1 MDELLTDFLTE
12 TVEGLTVL
20 DSELVRLE
28 QEPNDPTILGN
39 IFRVMH
45 TIKGTCGFLGLPRL
59 EAVAHAGE
67 NVLGKIRDG
76 KLNVSPHTIT
86 LILEA
91 IDCIKTILSYLE
103 NEGKEPAGDDGE
115 LIQRLNACAEG
126 EEPAPVEAEPIM
138 AAPAPEAMEGELPAE
153 QSAEEVA
160 ESLAI
165 FDEILHQNDDVT
177 PEPAPVEAIA
187 PEPEPL
193 PESEHHESAP
203 APMPAP
209 IAHATPSSAIVDP
222 IMEGLKA
229 KAAEPGN
236 KTSPVSNQT
245 IRVNLEVLENLMQMV
260 SELVLTRNQLF
271 QVLRTNHNVD
281 FAAPLQRL
289 NHITSE
295 LQERVMKTRMQ
306 PISNAW
312 TPFPRLIRDLALEL
326 NKKIELR
333 QIGGDTELDRQ
344 LLEMIK
350 DPLTHMVRN
359 SADHGLE
366 GPEERR
372 NTGKSETGTVT
383 LKAYHEGGYIIVEI
397 SDDGRGLNPQRI
409 MQKAITNGLATEQE
423 LAQMSEQQILQ
434 FIFRAGFSTAEKVTS
449 VSGRGVGMDVVK
461 NNIEKIS
468 GTIELISKVGKGST
482 FRIKIP
488 LTLAIMQVL
497 IVEAGQ
503 KRFAIPQINITELV
517 RCGKNGAHQIE
528 YINDRPIL
536 RLRGK
541 LLPLIA
547 LVDVM
552 KINPDTPSDPKF
564 IAVCEVGGFQYGVLV
579 DRVFD
584 TEEIVV
590 KPTSPVLKHLDIY
603 SGSTILGD
611 GSVIMILDPNG
622 MARCT
627 GEVNMTND
635 ANKTATQHISADD
648 IPIRFL
654 IFNAG
659 GTTPKALPLDLV
671 SRLEEIDVSK
681 IEFSGDQRVI
691 QYRNNL
697 MYLTA
702 VDPDY
707 IWPESG
713 MQHVV
718 VFVDNNKVMGLAV
731 KEIVDI
737 VEHSMSI
744 SSKLEKPGFLGSVV
758 IENRTCDLVDI
769 GYFFKQTFTST
780 ALADDSINNAPRVLF
795 VDDSPF
801 FRKFIPPTLQ
811 EAGYRVTT
819 FDNARDALTY
829 MENDNRFNAI
839 ITDMNMPGMD
849 GMELARQCQDNQRLS
864 HIPIVVL
871 SSQNAE
877 EIQQFRRDVSAI
889 QSLKAYVSKTNHT
902 QLLDTIAGLMA
913 E

>member
-76 KLNVSPHTIT
+76 KLHVTPHTIT

-103 NEGKEPAGDDGE
+103 NEGKEPSGDDGE

-126 EEPAPVEAEPIM
+126 EEPVAEAMPEP
-138 AAPAPEAMEGELPAE
+138 AAPAAIAEVIEGDLPVE

-165 FDEILHQNDDVT
+165 FDEILHQNDEVPT
-177 PEPAPVEAIA
+177 EPEHHAEEQAAEPEPAPA
-187 PEPEPL
+187 PINV
-193 PESEHHESAP
+193 
-203 APMPAP
+203 PAP
-209 IAHATPSSAIVDP
+209 IAHAAAPASTIVDP

-236 KTSPVSNQT
+236 KSTPVSNQT

-372 NTGKSETGTVT
+372 NNGKPETGTVT
-383 LKAYHEGGYIIVEI
+383 LRAYHEGGYIIVEI
-397 SDDGRGLNPQRI
+397 ADDGRGLNPQKI
-409 MQKAITNGLATEQE
+409 MQKAIANGLATEQE

-468 GTIELISKVGKGST
+468 GTIELISKVNKGST

-497 IVEAGQ
+497 IVEAGG

-517 RCGKNGAHQIE
+517 RCGQNGAHQIE

-541 LLPLIA
+541 LLPLIT

-552 KINPDTPSDPKF
+552 KITLETPSNPKF
-564 IAVCEVGGFQYGVLV
+564 IAVCEVGGFQFGVLV

-635 ANKTATQHISADD
+635 TSNALSQHIAADD

-707 IWPESG
+707 VWPESG

-718 VFVDNNKVMGLAV
+718 VFMDNNKVMGLAV

-758 IENRTCDLVDI
+758 IDSRTCDLVDI
-769 GYFFKQTFTST
+769 GYFFKQTFAST
-780 ALADDSINNAPRVLF
+780 AIADDSINNAPRVLF

-829 MENDNRFNAI
+829 MENDNRFSAI

-849 GMELARQCQDNQRLS
+849 GMELARHCQDNQRLS

-871 SSQNAE
+871 SSQSMDE
-877 EIQQFRRDVSAI
+877 LHQFKQGVNAI